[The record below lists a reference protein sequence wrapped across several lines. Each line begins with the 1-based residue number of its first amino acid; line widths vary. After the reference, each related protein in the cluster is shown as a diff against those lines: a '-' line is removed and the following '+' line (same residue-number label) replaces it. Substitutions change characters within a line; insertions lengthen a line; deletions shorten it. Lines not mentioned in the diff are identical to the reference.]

1 MTYCPPHG
9 TPQEYVFTA
18 LMGAELLVQG
28 DTELGCGDSFTM
40 PGSASVCITVTDDD
54 GALSG
59 DAYRN
64 ERGDD
69 QSWQTADIEVDGALL
84 HADTKVYAEE
94 YYVLHGDDGR
104 CYYMVEIETLGS
116 AERDA
121 DDFYAFIGD
130 VPAAGVILSVAGKGN
145 VCGNWLDYRDL
156 TAGLKWDL
164 DAEGKVTIEAEDMAL
179 RGYKVDD
186 VAAASGGEVIRLK
199 KSSGEASVTFG
210 ADSGTYDLELA
221 YIDENDGEGEIE
233 IWLGDTLLHTIALDR
248 NDNGNG
254 GDGSSISTVKIEG
267 VALVEGDFI
276 TLRGTRDCWEYARI
290 DALTFCAVK
299 NAPPVAEHDAVAT
312 DEDSPVTLDL
322 LANDSDPDG
331 DALTLVSVA
340 GQEPATP
347 FQVTFAGGRTGS
359 VAVTAAGLLTFT
371 PDDSF
376 DAMAE
381 GDTDTVTVSYS
392 ISDGNGE
399 SAEATATVTV
409 HGVNDAPVAGDDFF
423 TTGESGLATF
433 DITPND
439 SDPEGDPL
447 TYTLLSQPIEGS
459 VTLNA
464 ENRIVFDPGTD
475 FLALEDGQTATVQ
488 FEYSV
493 SDGQFTDTAA
503 VTIQVHGEGVCIS
516 ETTVVSDYGTTAS
529 GERVTLTL
537 EAPDLTKDGSAKFTI
552 RASLGDDTTRYHFVY
567 VLDISGSTGVAD
579 GFAPG
584 QTVLEA
590 EIEALSILTA
600 DILSLGLPEGSVK
613 ISIIP
618 FNDPADLEAP
628 VPGTGFPVIT
638 FDAADA
644 NPVLSDVTDALGALE
659 ANGETNYLAAVG
671 ATSQTVLLDEALNGD
686 AENIVYFLSD
696 GNPFPQVQPAPVI
709 GGFATYLKSQ
719 ATVHAVGLLNQGIDP
734 AVRIEDTTFL
744 DPIDNSGGAVLV
756 DDLASLSDA
765 LDVAPVDPFILLA
778 ELVLT
783 GTDGTVLD
791 TFQFTASDFDET
803 PVGFELDL
811 SGTAAITGLER
822 FAGDLNTATLT
833 LQLDDNGDGIAD
845 DTVALAA
852 EIEGMLPLSFDFA

>member
-1 MTYCPPHG
+1 
-9 TPQEYVFTA
+9 
-18 LMGAELLVQG
+18 
-28 DTELGCGDSFTM
+28 
-40 PGSASVCITVTDDD
+40 
-54 GALSG
+54 
-59 DAYRN
+59 
-64 ERGDD
+64 
-69 QSWQTADIEVDGALL
+69 
-84 HADTKVYAEE
+84 
-94 YYVLHGDDGR
+94 
-104 CYYMVEIETLGS
+104 ETTGS
-116 AERDA
+116 AEGDA

-130 VPAAGVILSVAGKGN
+130 VPAAGAELSVAGKGN
-145 VCGNWLDYRDL
+145 VCGNWMDYRDL

-164 DAEGKVTIEAEDMAL
+164 DADGKVTIEAEDMAL

-210 ADSGTYDLELA
+210 AGSGTYDLVLA

-233 IWLGDTLLHTIALDR
+233 IWLGNTLLHSITLDQ
-248 NDNGNG
+248 NNNGNG
-254 GDGSSISTVKIEG
+254 GDWSTVSTVKIEG
-267 VALVEGDFI
+267 VELSEGDVI

-290 DALTFCAVK
+290 DSLTFCEVR
-299 NAPPVAEHDAVAT
+299 NAPPVAEHDMATT
-312 DEDSPVTLDL
+312 DEDTAITLNL
-322 LANDSDPDG
+322 LTNDSDPDG
-331 DALTLVSVA
+331 DALSVVSLA
-340 GQEPATP
+340 GLAPTTP
-347 FQVTFAGGRTGS
+347 VQVTSSGGRTGS
-359 VAVTAAGLLTFT
+359 VAVNAAGVLTFT

-381 GDTDTVTVSYS
+381 GDTDTVSVSYT

-399 SAEATATVTV
+399 TASATATITV
-409 HGVNDAPVAGDDFF
+409 LGLNDAPVAEDDFF
-423 TTGESGLATF
+423 TTSESGIATF

-439 SDPEGDPL
+439 FDREEDAL

-459 VTLNA
+459 VTLDAN
-464 ENRIVFDPGTD
+464 NQIVFDPGTD

-488 FEYSV
+488 FEYLV
-493 SDGQFTDTAA
+493 SDGQFTDTAT
-503 VTIQVHGEGVCIS
+503 VTIEVHGEGICIP
-516 ETTVVSDYGTTAS
+516 EITQVSDYATTAS
-529 GERVTLTL
+529 DERITVTL
-537 EAPDLTKDGSAKFTI
+537 EAADITKDGNAEFTI

-584 QTVLEA
+584 QSVLEA

-628 VPGTGFPVIT
+628 VPGTGFPVFT
-638 FDAADA
+638 FDSADA
-644 NPVLSDVTDALGALE
+644 NPILSDVTDALGALE

-671 ATSQTVLLDEALNGD
+671 ATSQTVLLDEAFNGD

-696 GNPFPQVQPAPVI
+696 GNPFPQAQPAPVI

-719 ATVHAVGLLNQGIDP
+719 ATVHAVGLLNEGIDT
-734 AVRIEDTTFL
+734 AVRIEDTTYL

-756 DDLASLSDA
+756 SDLASLSDA

-783 GTDGTVLD
+783 RGDGSALD
-791 TFQFTASDFDET
+791 TFHFTANDFDET

-811 SGTAAITGLER
+811 GGTTAVTGLQQ
-822 FAGDLNTATLT
+822 FAGDINTATLT
-833 LQLDDNGDGIAD
+833 LQLDENGDGVAD
-845 DTVALAA
+845 DTVTVDAV
-852 EIEGMLPLSFDFA
+852 IEGMLPLSFDFA